1 MASAPRCVAA
11 AELRVATRVQAPYAD
26 QQNSSWL
33 EEMGRKTIDDLVRE
47 ARSRLERL
55 EPKEA
60 LAAQGAGALLIDTR
74 SNDERARY
82 GVIPGALHI
91 PRSVLEW
98 RLDPG
103 TDPAYR
109 NPNIGGG
116 LDEWLVLVC
125 AHGYSTSLAAATLQD
140 LGFGRATDV
149 IGGFTAWKEQGLP
162 VQRAPEVD
170 GAAVPGVGAP
180 DPERP

>member
-1 MASAPRCVAA
+1 
-11 AELRVATRVQAPYAD
+11 
-26 QQNSSWL
+26 
-33 EEMGRKTIDDLVRE
+33 MGRKTIDDLVRE

-55 EPKEA
+55 EPEEA

-98 RLDPG
+98 RLDPD
-103 TDPAYR
+103 TDSAYR
-109 NPNIGGG
+109 NPNILG
-116 LDEWLVLVC
+116 LDQWLVLVC
-125 AHGYSTSLAAATLQD
+125 AHGYSTSLAAATLHE
-140 LGFGRATDV
+140 LGFDRATDV
-149 IGGFTAWKEQGLP
+149 VGGFMAWKGRGLP
-162 VQRAPEVD
+162 VERAPEVD
-170 GAAVPGVGAP
+170 NRAIPGMGAP